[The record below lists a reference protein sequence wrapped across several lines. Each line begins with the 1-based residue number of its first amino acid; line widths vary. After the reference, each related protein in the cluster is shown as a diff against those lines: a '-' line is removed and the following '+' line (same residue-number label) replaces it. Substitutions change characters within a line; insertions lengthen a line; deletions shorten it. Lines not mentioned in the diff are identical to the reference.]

1 MSIYHFPHHGRV
13 PRLPPHIPRPPLFS
27 LLTFHGDS
35 LIQSNADHDLLT
47 AFETGDAELLYEIR
61 LLSASR
67 VLTTLSLEI
76 VFLLCITS
84 SKEYRNP
91 LEQRT
96 LALEQ
101 ALGVAETKAEAN
113 VILEELGG
121 KGEEGDKVGEG
132 EAAARVPVVRLRIG
146 EVAETSLM
154 VLLPISA
161 KEEKEIL
168 EACRRRIEDRLGK
181 FSLIQLSEEHPNVLG
196 SIVAI
201 VQVVVFPMFGFL
213 FSSAIA
219 MFYEPPEKQQ
229 KDSSFWA
236 LLYVGLGIVTLV
248 IIPVQNYFFGI
259 VGGKLIERIRLP
271 TFEKVV
277 HQEISWFDDS
287 ANSRSYVNMTFTA
300 NWILALII
308 VAVSPLIFIQRFLQM
323 KFLKGFNG
331 DAKAKYE
338 EASQVANDVVS
349 SIRTI
354 ASFCAESKVMDR
366 YKKKCDI
373 EFILAL
379 GLVSGTGF
387 DFSFLVLYC
396 TNAFYFYLGSV
407 LVQHSTTFPEVFKV
421 LFCLTI
427 TAIGISQTSVLAP
440 DTNKAKDS
448 AASIFKILDSKPTI
462 DSSSNGGR
470 TLEAVFGDIEL
481 QHVSFNYPTRPHIQI
496 FKDLCLSIPAGKTVA
511 LVGKSGSGKSTVIS
525 LLERSV
531 SILL

>member
-35 LIQSNADHDLLT
+35 LIQSNTDHDLLA
-47 AFETGDAELLYEIR
+47 AFETGNAELLYEIR
-61 LLSASR
+61 LLSAS
-67 VLTTLSLEI
+67 
-76 VFLLCITS
+76 

-91 LEQRT
+91 SEQRT

-132 EAAARVPVVRLRIG
+132 EAAERVPVVRLRIG
-146 EVAETSLM
+146 EVAETSSV

-196 SIVAI
+196 SIAAI

-287 ANSRSYVNMTFTA
+287 ANSRSYVNMAFTA

-323 KFLKGFNG
+323 KFLKGFSG

-387 DFSFLVLYC
+387 DFSFLALYC
-396 TNAFYFYLGSV
+396 TNAFYFYIGSV
-407 LVQHSTTFPEVFKV
+407 LVQHSATFPEVFKV

-427 TAIGISQTSVLAP
+427 TAIGISQTSVLTP

>member
-1 MSIYHFPHHGRV
+1 
-13 PRLPPHIPRPPLFS
+13 
-27 LLTFHGDS
+27 
-35 LIQSNADHDLLT
+35 
-47 AFETGDAELLYEIR
+47 
-61 LLSASR
+61 
-67 VLTTLSLEI
+67 
-76 VFLLCITS
+76 
-84 SKEYRNP
+84 
-91 LEQRT
+91 
-96 LALEQ
+96 
-101 ALGVAETKAEAN
+101 
-113 VILEELGG
+113 
-121 KGEEGDKVGEG
+121 
-132 EAAARVPVVRLRIG
+132 
-146 EVAETSLM
+146 
-154 VLLPISA
+154 
-161 KEEKEIL
+161 
-168 EACRRRIEDRLGK
+168 
-181 FSLIQLSEEHPNVLG
+181 
-196 SIVAI
+196 
-201 VQVVVFPMFGFL
+201 
-213 FSSAIA
+213 

-287 ANSRSYVNMTFTA
+287 ANSRSHVNMTFTA

-308 VAVSPLIFIQRFLQM
+308 VAMSPLIFIQRFLQM

-387 DFSFLVLYC
+387 DFSFLALYC
-396 TNAFYFYLGSV
+396 TNAFYFYIGSV
-407 LVQHSTTFPEVFKV
+407 LVQHSATFPEVFKV

-525 LLERSV
+525 LLERSISHHNIHSSLMV
-531 SILL
+531 DSTSTTTPSNDMIS